1 MSTDYLWTEDELNLY
16 EIENRFNDTTITFI
30 IVSKDIPTC
39 LTKLSQFL
47 DPWIKSYPWII
58 QPPTITQQQTVFNNL
73 TID

>member
-47 DPWIKSYPWII
+47 DPGLNHIPGLFNHLQLLNNKQYLII
-58 QPPTITQQQTVFNNL
+58 
-73 TID
+73 